1 MPRVVSAGAT
11 QLYSE
16 KQKSPGRN
24 SLTCLFGQPHS
35 TVAQGGRTAY
45 GGDGLS
51 SEQICPYTK
60 ADAAV
65 YDAGSY
71 DVVLFHSVGQP
82 VSGPVL
88 REERKT
94 DFSFEGEGGREFAA
108 AFNLPHN

>member
-1 MPRVVSAGAT
+1 MPCVVSAGAT

-35 TVAQGGRTAY
+35 TVAQGAAY
-45 GGDGLS
+45 RGNRLS

-71 DVVLFHSVGQP
+71 DVVLFQSVGQP